1 MYNLSAYILE
11 KLHLNKNI
19 NIKSD
24 NMDKLLFDLESYF
37 DGEFLYKDD
46 DYEFIVDD
54 DKWLYIKFKKEKS
67 SSFLHSCI
75 KEIKKK
81 FFDND
86 YIDSFFITFDE
97 DDLTTI
103 YIHDIEFKNE

>member
-1 MYNLSAYILE
+1 MNNLSTYIIE
-11 KLHLNKNI
+11 KLHLNKD
-19 NIKSD
+19 IKVNSD
-24 NMDKLLFDLESYF
+24 NIDRFLLDLESYF
-37 DGEFLYKDD
+37 DGEILYKDD
-46 DYEFIVDD
+46 DYTFTIDD
-54 DKWLYIKFKKEKS
+54 DKWIYIIFKKEKS

-97 DDLTTI
+97 DDLTKI
-103 YIHDIEFKNE
+103 YIYNIEFKK

>member
-1 MYNLSAYILE
+1 MININTYIIE
-11 KLHLNKNI
+11 KLHLNKDI
-19 NIKSD
+19 NIKLD

-37 DGEFLYKDD
+37 DGEMLYKDD
-46 DYEFIVDD
+46 DYTFIIDD
-54 DKWLYIKFKKEKS
+54 DKWLYIKFEKEKS
-67 SSFLHSCI
+67 SDFLHSCI

-86 YIDSFFITFDE
+86 YIDSFFINFDE

-103 YIHDIEFKNE
+103 YIHDIQFKK